1 MSHATHADA
10 SRPTIRVNNK
20 LGPRGTLNGRQS
32 KFVDEYMSNGQNG
45 ASAYRKAY
53 GSKCSSLMCGKM
65 AHKLLQHPTVARAVR
80 ARVRMI
86 ELAREGRLEA
96 QQATEER
103 IIDVLGALA
112 FYDPRS
118 IIQWGPDGRASITMS
133 TDLSLEA
140 VYAIREILILGDGG
154 IRFKFHDRRAALMDL
169 ARLRGMI
176 TDKSASFH
184 FHEDLARM
192 SPDDQKRRV
201 AELLEFAASIKV
213 PGDSAVD
220 VTPDDEEEIED

>member
-96 QQATEER
+96 QQATDASR
-103 IIDVLGALA
+103 PTIWVNNKLG
-112 FYDPRS
+112 PR
-118 IIQWGPDGRASITMS
+118 GTLNGRQS
-133 TDLSLEA
+133 
-140 VYAIREILILGDGG
+140 
-154 IRFKFHDRRAALMDL
+154 KF
-169 ARLRGMI
+169 
-176 TDKSASFH
+176 
-184 FHEDLARM
+184 
-192 SPDDQKRRV
+192 
-201 AELLEFAASIKV
+201 
-213 PGDSAVD
+213 VD
-220 VTPDDEEEIED
+220 E